1 MEKKKLE
8 MVKITRE
15 QILEIFLIAIKN
27 GLFNGMGI
35 IEMDKIYFII
45 QIPGTFPYIWNKPNC
60 TVETLANVA
69 K

>member
-1 MEKKKLE
+1 
-8 MVKITRE
+8 MVKITCE
-15 QILEIFLIAIKN
+15 LNLLEIFLIAIKN

-35 IEMDKIYFII
+35 IEMDKIYFKI
-45 QIPGTFPYIWNKPNC
+45 QIPGTFPYLWIKPNC